1 MHSGRIQ
8 ESVPNSE
15 LYEAE
20 AQQYSRAGSVNAQ
33 AVQPDRLSIET
44 PCCCRQVPPM
54 KTAVLLAIVSS
65 FCLCW
70 TSEAQNTTSL
80 SNPLFNPVT
89 LDGNADQNL
98 PLVAQTATTPETGTY
113 QPLQNQPLQPLQ
125 NQPLQAQ
132 PTPEQPPPANE
143 LLPSEKKN
151 VIEAA
156 AEKVWRLIL
165 TFGAG
170 WFYDDNIFIS
180 HTNRKADNV
189 FTLDGGFSFE
199 LGDYRQQVDN
209 YLIAKFLTTGYLFTR
224 NTGQDSVD
232 YDAVVQGQY
241 RFSNFTFQNQIIFDY
256 LNGSDRTVGTFVS
269 RYLLDGRLRLLYDVS
284 DKTQLFGEFEQI
296 SSIYVKEISSY
307 EYIGRFG
314 VDYSITPKIKLG
326 LEGDVGDIV
335 QEDGPSSLY
344 GQARLRAA
352 YRYTEKL
359 TFRGSVGFEVRSYS
373 NSDLIRVTPV
383 FELGAD
389 YHPFTDTT
397 VSLTGFRKI
406 FASPI
411 AFNEF
416 FTATG
421 VELDVKQRL
430 LQRFTAVA
438 TFGYEHDTYHSTGA
452 GGVVT
457 IDTGRT
463 DDYFYIRPNIT
474 YDFRKWLTATLYYE
488 YSRNSSSV
496 GDASFYDNRV
506 GLQISI
512 TF

>member
-1 MHSGRIQ
+1 MQSGRIQ
-8 ESVPNSE
+8 KSVSNHE
-15 LYEAE
+15 LYA
-20 AQQYSRAGSVNAQ
+20 AQQYSRTRSVDTQ
-33 AVQPDRLSIET
+33 ALQPDRLSIQT
-44 PCCCRQVPPM
+44 PCRCLQASPM
-54 KTAVLLAIVSS
+54 KTAVLLTIMSC

-70 TSEAQNTTSL
+70 TSEAQNQNTTSL
-80 SNPLFNPVT
+80 SNQLFNPIT
-89 LDGNADQNL
+89 LDGNVDQNASL
-98 PLVAQTATTPETGTY
+98 ENQTPTPATGAY
-113 QPLQNQPLQPLQ
+113 QPIQPLGPS
-125 NQPLQAQ
+125 Q

-165 TFGAG
+165 TFGTG

-199 LGDYRQQVDN
+199 LGDYRQQVGN
-209 YLIAKFLTTGYLFTR
+209 YQIVKFLTTGYLFTR

-296 SSIYVKEISSY
+296 SSIYVAEISSY

-326 LEGDVGDIV
+326 LEGDVGDLV

-359 TFRGSVGFEVRSYS
+359 TFRGSAGVEVRSYS

-389 YHPFTDTT
+389 YRPFTDTT

-411 AFNEF
+411 AFDQF

-438 TFGYEHDTYHSTGA
+438 TFGYEHDTYHGT

-457 IDTGRT
+457 INTGRT

-496 GDASFYDNRV
+496 GESSFYDNRV

>member
-1 MHSGRIQ
+1 MQSGRIQ
-8 ESVPNSE
+8 ESVSNPE
-15 LYEAE
+15 LYA
-20 AQQYSRAGSVNAQ
+20 AQQYSRPRSVGTQ
-33 AVQPDRLSIET
+33 AVQPGRLPIET
-44 PCCCRQVPPM
+44 PRCCLQPSPM
-54 KTAVLLAIVSS
+54 KTAVLLTIVSS

-70 TSEAQNTTSL
+70 TTEAQNTTSVP
-80 SNPLFNPVT
+80 NQLFNPVT
-89 LDGNADQNL
+89 LDGNANQNV
-98 PLVAQTATTPETGTY
+98 PQVAQIGTTPETGTY

-132 PTPEQPPPANE
+132 PLGQPEQPPPANE
-143 LLPSEKKN
+143 LVPSEKKN

-189 FTLDGGFSFE
+189 FTLDGGFAFE
-199 LGDYRQQVDN
+199 LGDYRQQVNN
-209 YLIAKFLTTGYLFTR
+209 YVIAKFLATGYLFTR

-241 RFSNFTFQNQIIFDY
+241 RFSNFTFQNQIVFDY

-307 EYIGRFG
+307 EYVGRFG

-326 LEGDVGDIV
+326 LEGDVGDLV

-359 TFRGSVGFEVRSYS
+359 TFRGSAGFEVRSYS

-411 AFNEF
+411 SFDEF

-438 TFGYEHDTYHSTGA
+438 TFGYEHDTYHGT

-457 IDTGRT
+457 IDNGRT
-463 DDYFYIRPNIT
+463 DDYFYIRPSIT
-474 YDFRKWLTATLYYE
+474 YDFRKWLTVTLYYE
-488 YSRNSSSV
+488 YSRNASSV

-506 GLQISI
+506 GLQVSF